1 MAVGL
6 IAIVQYLL
14 ASGWLGMCPSPWGL
28 QVVHRPI
35 VRGRFWECENLTVNE
50 IVFMPQKYIDY
61 CGPAQFLICQILTHI
76 APQWV
81 LACFVLVVPKAC
93 IL

>member
-1 MAVGL
+1 
-6 IAIVQYLL
+6 
-14 ASGWLGMCPSPWGL
+14 MCPSPWGL

-35 VRGRFWECENLTVNE
+35 VRGRFWECEDLTVNE

-61 CGPAQFLICQILTHI
+61 CGPAQFLICQILTHN

-81 LACFVLVVPKAC
+81 LACFVVVVPKAC

>member
-1 MAVGL
+1 
-6 IAIVQYLL
+6 
-14 ASGWLGMCPSPWGL
+14 MCPSPWGL

-35 VRGRFWECENLTVNE
+35 VRGRFWECEDLTENE

-61 CGPAQFLICQILTHI
+61 CGPAQFLICQILTHN

-81 LACFVLVVPKAC
+81 LACFVLVVPKHAFRDFAHVGFVYG
-93 IL
+93 ILLWVKLDH